1 MDHTAARDV
10 RAVKRPE
17 MRKTVA
23 SQAPTPV
30 IKPRKR
36 AKSTPRK
43 RRPTQTANTPAKR
56 DQPAIARA
64 VHKSRLV
71 QKTCFLLSS
80 SDESDGAKATRK
92 SKLRRRKSLK
102 TAKDATL
109 SRSYPNHIS
118 RPEGYQLCA
127 LQRMFC

>member
-43 RRPTQTANTPAKR
+43 RRPTKTANTSAKR

-71 QKTCFLLSS
+71 CFLLSS

-92 SKLRRRKSLK
+92 SKLRRCKSLK

-109 SRSYPNHIS
+109 SRSYPSHIS